1 VGVLVVGV
9 VVGVLVV
16 GVVVGVLVV
25 GVVVRGLVVGV
36 VVGVLVVVEPAL
48 AKDGTMGRI
57 STAGATNAAF

>member
-1 VGVLVVGV
+1 VGV
-9 VVGVLVV
+9 
-16 GVVVGVLVV
+16 
-25 GVVVRGLVVGV
+25 LVVGV

>member
-16 GVVVGVLVV
+16 
-25 GVVVRGLVVGV
+25 VVVRVLVVGV